1 MTAVPGCNGSTGG
14 YYETDVLDAKSEVL
28 YDTEQ
33 LPIGQ
38 LFSVQMTEAVGGPNA
53 LLQAHAGT
61 RVLRGGHSW
70 RATLE
75 IGIASITWR
84 LPALRLVLSLGL
96 RPRVSGADEG
106 VGRVLD
112 RLPRDVAV
120 TLEVVLL
127 VLLVYVYRRVRLGLG
142 LGLG

>member
-1 MTAVPGCNGSTGG
+1 M
-14 YYETDVLDAKSEVL
+14 
-28 YDTEQ
+28 
-33 LPIGQ
+33 
-38 LFSVQMTEAVGGPNA
+38 
-53 LLQAHAGT
+53 
-61 RVLRGGHSW
+61 LRGGHSW

-127 VLLVYVYRRVRLGLG
+127 VLLVYVYRSVAYRCIQDV
-142 LGLG
+142 